1 MASVNHRTVVTFEK
15 GTRAPVVGTLDAI
28 RRALER
34 GGVEFTGDVAGVC
47 GAGVRLRW
55 RSVEPKR
62 DGHTEDD
69 DERRDLDEQIRLAEK

>member
-1 MASVNHRTVVTFEK
+1 VA
-15 GTRAPVVGTLDAI
+15 GTLDAI

-34 GGVEFTGDVAGVC
+34 GGVEFTGEVAGVC

-62 DGHTEDD
+62 DGHAE
-69 DERRDLDEQIRLAEK
+69 DEQKRSDPDKQICLSDQ